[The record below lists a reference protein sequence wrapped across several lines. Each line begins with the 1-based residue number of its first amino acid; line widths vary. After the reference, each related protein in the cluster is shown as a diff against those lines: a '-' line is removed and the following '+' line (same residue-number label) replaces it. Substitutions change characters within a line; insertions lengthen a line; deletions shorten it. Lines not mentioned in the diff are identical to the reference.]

1 MPVTGDPR
9 LPDGPALTDGRAL
22 ADDCALADDRALA
35 GGAPPS
41 GAAAPEQPAGKSI
54 ATLSTEMVTARL
66 VGILSPRPLLRG
78 FR

>member
-1 MPVTGDPR
+1 VPVTDDPR
-9 LPDGPALTDGRAL
+9 LPDGPALTDGR
-22 ADDCALADDRALA
+22 ALADDRALA

>member
-1 MPVTGDPR
+1 MPVADDPR

-22 ADDCALADDRALA
+22 AGGRALV
-35 GGAPPS
+35 GGAPTS
-41 GAAAPEQPAGKSI
+41 GTAAPEQPAGKSI
-54 ATLSTEMVTARL
+54 AALSTEIVTARL